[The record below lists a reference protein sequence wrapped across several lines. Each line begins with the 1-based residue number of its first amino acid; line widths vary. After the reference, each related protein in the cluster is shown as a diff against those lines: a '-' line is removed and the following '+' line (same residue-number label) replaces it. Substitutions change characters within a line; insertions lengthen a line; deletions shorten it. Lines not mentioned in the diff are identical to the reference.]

1 MGLNRRTNFINKS
14 KHNHMDLNKATL
26 IGNITRDPEIRTTP
40 TGTNVASFSIATNY
54 VWKDQAGQMQK
65 KAEFHNIVAWRKLAD
80 ICGQYLKKGAKVYIE
95 GRLQT
100 RDWVGQDGV
109 KRYRTE
115 IIADNMIM
123 LDRAG
128 AGGGGG
134 TYQAPQ
140 AQAAPQAQNNEP
152 PTINVEDDNIP
163 TIEADEEEIKVEN
176 IPF

>member
-1 MGLNRRTNFINKS
+1 
-14 KHNHMDLNKATL
+14 MDLNKATL
-26 IGNITRDPEIRTTP
+26 IGNITRDPEMRTTP
-40 TGTNVASFSIATNY
+40 TGSNVASFSIATNY

-80 ICGQYLKKGAKVYIE
+80 ICNQYLKKGAKVYVE

-100 RDWVGQDGV
+100 RNWVGQDGV

-123 LDRAG
+123 LDRVGG
-128 AGGGGG
+128 ASQGSNSN
-134 TYQAPQ
+134 YQSPQNTPQ
-140 AQAAPQAQNNEP
+140 AQTTEP
-152 PTINVEDDNIP
+152 VINVEDDNIP